1 MKEFNLELVKQGK
14 RVTTRSG
21 HEVRIICTDFK
32 SKKKNIPILALIK
45 DEDEEKETLC
55 FYTLKG
61 KISDN
66 KESEFDLFM
75 DEDGEWVNIYQ
86 ENGKCFIS
94 ESSYPTKGEAIDHRT
109 SLRNCVATINLKEF
123 KK

>member
-1 MKEFNLELVKQGK
+1 MKEFNLELVRQGK
-14 RVTTRSG
+14 RVITRSG

-32 SKKKNIPILALIK
+32 SKSNTPILVLLK
-45 DEDEEKETLC
+45 DNEEETIH

-61 KISDN
+61 KVFDN
-66 KESEFDLFM
+66 KESALDLFM

>member
-1 MKEFNLELVKQGK
+1 MKEFNLELVRQGK
-14 RVTTRSG
+14 RVITRSG

-32 SKKKNIPILALIK
+32 SKGNTPILALLK
-45 DEDEEKETLC
+45 DNKEEEEIIH

-61 KISDN
+61 KVFDN
-66 KESEFDLFM
+66 KESALDLFIE
-75 DEDGEWVNIYQ
+75 EDDEWVNIYQ
-86 ENGKCFIS
+86 ENGRYRIS
-94 ESSYPTKGEAIDHRT
+94 ESPYLTQREAIYGGT

>member
-1 MKEFNLELVKQGK
+1 MKEFNLELVRQGK

-32 SKKKNIPILALIK
+32 SKENTPILALLK
-45 DEDEEKETLC
+45 DNKKEEEIIH

-61 KISDN
+61 KVFDN
-66 KESEFDLFM
+66 KESALDLFM

-86 ENGKCFIS
+86 ENGKYFIS
-94 ESSYPTKGEAIDHRT
+94 ESSYPTKGEAINHRT
-109 SLRNCVATINLKEF
+109 SLRNCIATINLKEF
-123 KK
+123 KNE

>member
-14 RVTTRSG
+14 RVVTRG
-21 HEVRIICTDFK
+21 GLEVRVICTDFK
-32 SKKKNIPILALIK
+32 SKGNTPILALLK
-45 DEDEEKETLC
+45 DNKKEEEIIH

-61 KISDN
+61 KVFDN
-66 KESEFDLFM
+66 KESALDLFM

-94 ESSYPTKGEAIDHRT
+94 ESFHPTKGEAIDHRT

>member
-1 MKEFNLELVKQGK
+1 MKFVLYVQILKV
-14 RVTTRSG
+14 
-21 HEVRIICTDFK
+21 
-32 SKKKNIPILALIK
+32 KKNIPILALIK

-86 ENGKCFIS
+86 ENGRYRIS
-94 ESSYPTKGEAIDHRT
+94 ESPYLTQREAIYGRT
-109 SLRNCVATINLKEF
+109 FLRNYIATINLKEF
-123 KK
+123 KNE

>member
-1 MKEFNLELVKQGK
+1 MKEFNLELVRQGK
-14 RVTTRSG
+14 GVTTRNG
-21 HEVRIICTDFK
+21 YEVRIICTDFK
-32 SKKKNIPILALIK
+32 SKGNTPILALLK
-45 DEDEEKETLC
+45 DKENEEELIH

-86 ENGKCFIS
+86 ENGKCSIS
-94 ESSYPTKGEAIDHRT
+94 ESTYLTQREAINHRI